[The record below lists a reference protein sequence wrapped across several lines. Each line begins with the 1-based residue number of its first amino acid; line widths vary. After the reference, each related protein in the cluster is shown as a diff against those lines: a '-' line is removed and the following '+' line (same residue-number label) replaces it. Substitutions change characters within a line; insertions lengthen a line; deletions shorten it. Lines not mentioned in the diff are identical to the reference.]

1 MLYLNFQSL
10 SLDDFDSGSFALALN
25 HFDIALQQPHPP
37 GFPVYVGM
45 GHLAL
50 ALTGQPRTAMTLLSA
65 LMGTVA
71 VVSLTW
77 LGAEMGSWPG
87 GLLAGLLLAFLPGF
101 WLSAEMALSDVPGLA
116 LILLAVACLC
126 RARRLSDLRWLAA
139 GAFLGGLCLGLR
151 PQDGI
156 PVAIFGLYAVALSR
170 GLKPPAQLVLAV
182 VAALVGIALWFIPT
196 VIATGGIGTYFD
208 LLRTHSAHVLQID
221 SLFAQPVTLQSVAQR
236 LNDFG
241 SGLLAL
247 VGGSPILALVALLV
261 VGIGLLRVRWRSAEA
276 LLLAAWLAIV
286 AVQVFLLES
295 LARPRLYLPF
305 VPPLLLLA
313 AMGWAGLTSPP
324 GPLSQKTGEGEP
336 VANRDPAP
344 LSPTI
349 TGGKGLGDR
358 GVVLLPLFLA
368 GAFALTSLPLAA
380 ILTQQPTPP
389 AQATAFIAAQYPP
402 DKTLVVTMGSLRAAQ
417 IDLPNYAQLYLGQF
431 DAASWAQTVS
441 ARNPTYVV
449 LMDRDDVWPEAY
461 DALTAGG
468 EYVPVLDRV
477 FQRDPRVFPQHSL
490 IRLQVLTPVRLL
502 APADLALPADGS
514 IAVGVVEN
522 GKYFGEGWYRAEDV
536 AGSSARWTQQSA
548 VIRVAL
554 PLKDTTLTLEATPYS
569 ADQTVEIV
577 VNGQSLGTLPM
588 SGIWQTITV
597 KIPAGTIQG
606 HAIST
611 ILLRHAH
618 EQTPPGSNRVLAAA
632 YRSVR
637 FSS

>member
-139 GAFLGGLCLGLR
+139 GVFLGGLCLGLR

-221 SLFAQPVTLQSVAQR
+221 SLFAQPVTLQNVALR
-236 LNDFG
+236 LSDFG

-247 VGGSPILALVALLV
+247 VGGSPIVALAALLV

-313 AMGWAGLTSPP
+313 AMGWVPSTLNP
-324 GPLSQKTGEGEP
+324 
-336 VANRDPAP
+336 
-344 LSPTI
+344 SPTK
-349 TGGKGLGDR
+349 GGGTVRRLPIPFPHEAGR
-358 GVVLLPLFLA
+358 GRGWGAILLNLPLFLA

-380 ILTQQPTPP
+380 ILAQQPTPP

-417 IDLPNYAQLYLGQF
+417 IDLPNYAQLYL
-431 DAASWAQTVS
+431 
-441 ARNPTYVV
+441 
-449 LMDRDDVWPEAY
+449 
-461 DALTAGG
+461 
-468 EYVPVLDRV
+468 
-477 FQRDPRVFPQHSL
+477 
-490 IRLQVLTPVRLL
+490 
-502 APADLALPADGS
+502 
-514 IAVGVVEN
+514 
-522 GKYFGEGWYRAEDV
+522 
-536 AGSSARWTQQSA
+536 
-548 VIRVAL
+548 
-554 PLKDTTLTLEATPYS
+554 
-569 ADQTVEIV
+569 
-577 VNGQSLGTLPM
+577 
-588 SGIWQTITV
+588 
-597 KIPAGTIQG
+597 
-606 HAIST
+606 
-611 ILLRHAH
+611 
-618 EQTPPGSNRVLAAA
+618 
-632 YRSVR
+632 
-637 FSS
+637 